1 MIQKYNWTFLH
12 SYTIIRIKI
21 TCDLWSSEKP
31 PFFYN
36 QKHFS
41 SASGQRAMIKKSHLQ
56 TLIQTLTLEKSL
68 FLKNRLFSI
77 SALFFLTDFFVQIN
91 SNDTDTAGY
100 PKDQYHSNKISG
112 NQRSPCKGRCQNGRQ
127 AGDGGKKKE
136 SQRINFK

>member
-1 MIQKYNWTFLH
+1 MLFWKMIQKYNWTFLH

-68 FLKNRLFSI
+68 FLKKQ
-77 SALFFLTDFFVQIN
+77 AFFYFFFIFF
-91 SNDTDTAGY
+91 D
-100 PKDQYHSNKISG
+100 
-112 NQRSPCKGRCQNGRQ
+112 
-127 AGDGGKKKE
+127 
-136 SQRINFK
+136 

>member
-68 FLKNRLFSI
+68 FLKKQAFFYFCFIFS
-77 SALFFLTDFFVQIN
+77 D
-91 SNDTDTAGY
+91 
-100 PKDQYHSNKISG
+100 
-112 NQRSPCKGRCQNGRQ
+112 
-127 AGDGGKKKE
+127 
-136 SQRINFK
+136 